1 MASVTICLTQMYVA
15 HVRWIPILI
24 SWNYVILVVQKC
36 W

>member
-1 MASVTICLTQMYVA
+1 MPYVTICLTQMYAA
-15 HVRWIPILI
+15 HVRWTRILI